1 MKIYNK
7 KSISNSLKI
16 NSIANYFIEL
26 NDKND
31 FVEFHKFVK
40 SKDLPV
46 LVIGEGTNIVLP
58 DFYEGIVVKPDF
70 ININFNKTDN
80 TISVGS
86 SVNWHE
92 FVNFTIDKNIIGFEN
107 LSSIPGSVGAAPIQN
122 IGAYGQEVS
131 NLIKSV
137 ECYDYI
143 NNKFITLS
151 KDDCCFSYRHS
162 IFKES
167 NFLIYKID
175 FYTDIFTEHNL
186 TYESVKKY
194 ITNNN
199 INPKNMSTHDVSKMI
214 TSIRSITLPDP
225 SLVPNVG
232 SFFKNTVMN
241 KENIKTNKFSF
252 NDLVLWEVD
261 SIKVKVGSARLI
273 ELIKND
279 LKKFDNVEIYK
290 NHSLVI
296 VTNKNASQQ
305 NVIDFADHIKQQ
317 VFDTFNVSLEIEPS
331 IVLS

>member
-7 KSISNSLKI
+7 KLISNSLQI
-16 NSIANYFIEL
+16 NSIADCYIEL

-31 FVEFHKFVK
+31 FIEFHKFVK
-40 SKDLPV
+40 SKDAPV
-46 LVIGEGTNIVLP
+46 LVIGEGTNVVLP
-58 DFYEGIVVKPDF
+58 DFYQGIVVKPNF
-70 ININFNKTDN
+70 TNININKTDN
-80 TISVGS
+80 TISAGS

-92 FVNFTIDKNIIGFEN
+92 FVNFTINNNIMGFEN

-137 ECYDYI
+137 DCYDYI
-143 NNKFITLS
+143 NNKFSTLS
-151 KDDCCFSYRHS
+151 KDDCYFSYRHS
-162 IFKES
+162 IFKDN
-167 NFLIYKID
+167 NFVIYNID
-175 FYTDIFTEHNL
+175 FHTDICQEHNL

-194 ITNNN
+194 MTNNN
-199 INPKNMSTHDVSKMI
+199 INPKNMTTHDVSKMI
-214 TSIRSITLPDP
+214 TSIRSFTLPDP
-225 SLVPNVG
+225 SVVPNVG

-241 KENIKTNKFSF
+241 KKNIKTNKFSF
-252 NDLVLWEVD
+252 DDLVLWEID
-261 SIKVKVGSARLI
+261 SSKVKVGSARLI

-296 VTNKNASQQ
+296 VTNKNASQH

-317 VFDTFNVSLEIEPS
+317 VFDTFNVSLEIEPT